1 MIGVKRKPEDRR
13 RGDVPELTMGYSR
26 IIVPVHGTSADRR
39 AIEVAGLL
47 GSGKSAE
54 MVLVHVVE
62 VAQSLPLEMELPVEV
77 SVGEQTLREAEEWAR
92 KAASARVGRI
102 SPELLQARSAGAAI
116 VDEAIERGAEVI
128 VMALCQHLRHGQ
140 PTPGETVP
148 YVLKNAPC
156 EVIVT
161 RLPSDCD

>member
-1 MIGVKRKPEDRR
+1 MIHVGRRPGDRKESA
-13 RGDVPELTMGYSR
+13 VLENTMGYSR
-26 IIVPVHGTSADRR
+26 MIVPVHGTNADRR

-54 MVLVHVVE
+54 IVLVHVVE
-62 VAQSLPLEMELPVEV
+62 VAQSLPLEADLPVEIGA
-77 SVGEQTLREAEEWAR
+77 GEQTLREAEEWAR
-92 KAASARVGRI
+92 AAASTRVGRI
-102 SPELLQARSAGAAI
+102 SPELLQARSAGTAI

-128 VMALCQHLRHGQ
+128 VMAMCQHLRHGQ
-140 PTPGETVP
+140 PTPGKTVP

-161 RLPSDCD
+161 RVPSNCD

>member
-1 MIGVKRKPEDRR
+1 MISVKRRPEDRKQ
-13 RGDVPELTMGYSR
+13 GDIPEKTMGYFR
-26 IIVPVHGTSADRR
+26 IIVPVHGTAADQR

-62 VAQSLPLEMELPVEV
+62 VAQSLPLEADLPVEV
-77 SVGEQTLREAEEWAR
+77 GIGEQTLREAEEWAR
-92 KAASARVGRI
+92 KSASSRVGRI
-102 SPELLQARSAGAAI
+102 TPELLQARSAGTAI

-140 PTPGETVP
+140 PTSGNTVP
-148 YVLKNAPC
+148 YVLMNAPC

-161 RLPSDCD
+161 RLPSDCE

>member
-1 MIGVKRKPEDRR
+1 MIGFDFLAAKRAAS
-13 RGDVPELTMGYSR
+13 LTTESRMPYSR
-26 IIVPVHGTSADRR
+26 IIVPVHGTDADRK

-54 MVLVHVVE
+54 IVLVHVVE
-62 VAQSLPLEMELPVEV
+62 VAQSLPLEADMPVEV
-77 SVGEQTLREAEEWAR
+77 SEGEQALQEAEQWAR
-92 KAASARVGRI
+92 RCVDSRVGRI
-102 SPELLQARSAGAAI
+102 VPELLQARSAGAAI

-128 VMALCQHLRHGQ
+128 VMALCQHRRHGQ

-156 EVIVT
+156 EVVIT
-161 RLPSDCD
+161 RLPSDCG